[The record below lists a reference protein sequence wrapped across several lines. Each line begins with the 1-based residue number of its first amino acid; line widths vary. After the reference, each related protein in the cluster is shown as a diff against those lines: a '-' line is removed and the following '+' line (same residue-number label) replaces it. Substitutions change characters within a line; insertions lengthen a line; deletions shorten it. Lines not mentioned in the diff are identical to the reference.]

1 MVAFHRLG
9 LQEGVRRVKRLAL
22 HWRRM
27 LNVAIA
33 RGGGAFMMLGSM
45 SAEQRVAAFMLDLS
59 DRWQA
64 RGYCASAFSLKMT
77 RGEIGSRVGL
87 KTETVNRVLQG
98 MHKRGIIEVYASEIH
113 ILDLPSLILL

>member
-1 MVAFHRLG
+1 MGAFQRLG
-9 LQEGVRRVKRLAL
+9 LQEGVKGVKRVAL
-22 HWRRM
+22 HWRRI
-27 LNVAIA
+27 LNIAIA
-33 RGGGAFMMLGSM
+33 RGSGASMMLSSM
-45 SAEQRVAAFMLDLS
+45 SAEQRVAALLLDRS

-64 RGYCASAFSLKMT
+64 RGYSISAFALTVT
-77 RGEIGSRVGL
+77 RGEIGTHLGL